1 VFVLLIEKEAEMFD
15 PFQAH
20 FAGKYQAGADFNL
33 LDEEQYAQ
41 RYGRVVSLPPFGRKF
56 TLRLGKLFIRIGEKL
71 TGECSVVELSRE
83 NT

>member
-1 VFVLLIEKEAEMFD
+1 MFD

-20 FAGKYQAGADFNL
+20 FAGKYQSDEDFNSL
-33 LDEEQYAQ
+33 NSLNEEQYAQ
-41 RYGRVVSLPPFGRKF
+41 RYGQVVSLPSPGRKF
-56 TLRLGKLFIRIGEKL
+56 TLRLGRLFIRIGEKL